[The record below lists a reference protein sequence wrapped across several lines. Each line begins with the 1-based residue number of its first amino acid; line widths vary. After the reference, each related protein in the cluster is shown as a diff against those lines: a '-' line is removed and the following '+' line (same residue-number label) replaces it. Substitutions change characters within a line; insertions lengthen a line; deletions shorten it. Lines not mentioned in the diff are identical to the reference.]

1 MNHLSVLIIIGIIAM
16 MILAFGLIVFVI
28 MYQRRIIAHHLELK
42 KVNAQKELE
51 LVQAS
56 IQSEEDERMR
66 IASELHDDVGA
77 TLASARLFLYKDK
90 NSQFDEKIIN
100 QSKELLDESITKI
113 RNISHKLQPA
123 TLQHLGLELS
133 LQALIETLDKS
144 DTLMATHIILQ
155 PLPRVADNVELAVY
169 RVSQEIIANILKHA
183 KAMSVTLE
191 TGVSDAGITILFTHD
206 GSGLTQELYE
216 MQIYKKGSTGLKNI
230 VNRLKSINA
239 TIQFYVDDSYFFRA
253 LITIPFASTSK
264 SEPI

>member
-1 MNHLSVLIIIGIIAM
+1 MAM
-16 MILAFGLIVFVI
+16 MVLAFGLILFVI
-28 MYQRRIIAHHLELK
+28 MYQRRIIAHQMELK
-42 KVNAQKELE
+42 NVNAQKELE

-56 IQSEEDERMR
+56 IQSEEEERMR

-100 QSKELLDESITKI
+100 QSKILLDESITKI

-133 LQALIETLDKS
+133 LQALVETLNKS
-144 DTLMATHIILQ
+144 EIMSATHVVLQ

-183 KAMSVTLE
+183 KATSVTLE
-191 TGVSDAGITILFTHD
+191 TGVNEAGITILFTHD
-206 GSGLTQELYE
+206 GAGLTQELYE

-239 TIQFYVDDSYFFRA
+239 TIHFYVDDFYFFRA